1 MHTSFSRE
9 GLGKLLAGCFEQVLA
24 RTPAGRFPNTK
35 REQQL
40 IVAADFSGQH
50 TGELYET
57 YAFLV
62 FDKERNQDWVAEQS
76 ALREKFLGPRRM
88 SFKRLGDA
96 IRRRALKPFLEA
108 AERIEGVVVA
118 IAIAERAAL

>member
-24 RTPAGRFPNTK
+24 RTPACRFPNTN

-96 IRRRALKPFLEA
+96 IRKSRTRQ
-108 AERIEGVVVA
+108 
-118 IAIAERAAL
+118 